1 VAIDRQDSP
10 LPLYLIIMRIANLRR
25 FNLDALV
32 VLKGVLSLV
41 KDPTQT
47 ESVYDIEDG
56 MKQSEAMLVAIAHM
70 LAVPEIAALA
80 AEKYLAPL
88 PDIPQLLQCPVGS
101 LGHAY
106 ATYIDT
112 SGFDPAFYRS
122 LEIEDDTSYL
132 LLRLRQT
139 HDLWHVVTGFSTDVP
154 GELGLK
160 AFELAQTRRT
170 MAGILIAGGFVKCL
184 LQTPTELDLLLDRI
198 AHGYRL
204 GTQAKPLL
212 AQKWEENWDKPLTAW
227 RSELGLAT
235 IAS

>member
-1 VAIDRQDSP
+1 
-10 LPLYLIIMRIANLRR
+10 MRIANLRR
-25 FNLDALV
+25 FNLDVLV

-56 MKQSEAMLVAIAHM
+56 MKNSEAMLVATKHM
-70 LAVPEIAALA
+70 LADPQIAALA
-80 AEKYLAPL
+80 RELYLAPL
-88 PDIPQLLQCPVGS
+88 PDIPTLLQCPPNS

-106 ATYIDT
+106 ATYINT

-122 LEIEDDTSYL
+122 MAIEDDTSYL
-132 LLRLRQT
+132 MLRLRQT
-139 HDLWHVVTGFSTDVP
+139 HDIWHVVTGFSTDVP

-184 LQTPTELDLLLDRI
+184 LQTPAELDILLDRI
-198 AHGYRL
+198 AKGYRM
-204 GTQAKPLL
+204 GTHAKPLL
-212 AQKWEENWDKPLTAW
+212 AQKWEEHWDKSLTEW
-227 RSELGLAT
+227 RSDLGLA
-235 IAS
+235 ANA

>member
-1 VAIDRQDSP
+1 
-10 LPLYLIIMRIANLRR
+10 MRIADLRR
-25 FNLDALV
+25 FNLDTLI

-56 MKQSEAMLVAIAHM
+56 MKHSEAMAVATKHM
-70 LAVPEIAALA
+70 LAEPGIMALA
-80 AEKYLAPL
+80 QEKYLAPI
-88 PDIPQLLQCPVGS
+88 PDLQQLLQCSAGS

-106 ATYIDT
+106 ATYIST

-122 LEIEDDTSYL
+122 MSIEDDTSYL

-139 HDLWHVVTGFSTDVP
+139 HDIWHVVTGFSTDVP

-170 MAGILIAGGFVKCL
+170 MAGILIAGGFLKCL
-184 LQTPTELDLLLDRI
+184 LQTPAELDVLLDRI
-198 AHGYRL
+198 ARGYRM
-204 GTQAKPLL
+204 GTHAKPLL
-212 AQKWEENWDKPLTAW
+212 AQKWEQHWDKPLAQW
-227 RSELGLAT
+227 RSELGLA
-235 IAS
+235 ANS

>member
-1 VAIDRQDSP
+1 
-10 LPLYLIIMRIANLRR
+10 MRIANLRR
-25 FNLDALV
+25 FNLDTLI

-56 MKQSEAMLVAIAHM
+56 MKQSEAMKVATQHM
-70 LAVPEIAALA
+70 LAEPEIAALA
-80 AEKYLAPL
+80 QEKYLAPI
-88 PDIPQLLQCPVGS
+88 PDILTLLQCPIDS

-106 ATYIDT
+106 ATYIST

-122 LEIEDDTSYL
+122 MSIEDDTSYL

-139 HDLWHVVTGFSTDVP
+139 HDIWHVVTGFSTDVP

-198 AHGYRL
+198 AQGYRM
-204 GTQAKPLL
+204 GSRAKPLL
-212 AQKWEENWDKPLTAW
+212 AQKWEENWDRPLAAW

-235 IAS
+235 IG

>member
-1 VAIDRQDSP
+1 
-10 LPLYLIIMRIANLRR
+10 MRIADLRR
-25 FNLDALV
+25 FNLDTLI

-56 MKQSEAMLVAIAHM
+56 MKHSEAMAVATKHM
-70 LAVPEIAALA
+70 LAEPGIMALA
-80 AEKYLAPL
+80 QEKYLAPI
-88 PDIPQLLQCPVGS
+88 PDLQQLLQCSAGS

-106 ATYIDT
+106 ATYIST

-122 LEIEDDTSYL
+122 MSIEDDTSYL

-139 HDLWHVVTGFSTDVP
+139 HDIWHVVTGFSTDVP

-170 MAGILIAGGFVKCL
+170 MAGILIAGGFLKCL
-184 LQTPTELDLLLDRI
+184 LQTPAELDVLLDRI
-198 AHGYRL
+198 ARGYRM
-204 GTQAKPLL
+204 GTHAKPLL
-212 AQKWEENWDKPLTAW
+212 AQKWEQHWDKPLAQW
-227 RSELGLAT
+227 RSELGPA
-235 IAS
+235 ANS

>member
-1 VAIDRQDSP
+1 
-10 LPLYLIIMRIANLRR
+10 MRIANLRR
-25 FNLDALV
+25 FNLDALI
-32 VLKGVLSLV
+32 VLKGVLTLV

-56 MKQSEAMLVAIAHM
+56 MKHSEAMLVATKHM
-70 LAVPEIAALA
+70 LAEPQIAALA
-80 AEKYLAPL
+80 SEKYLAPL
-88 PDIPQLLQCPVGS
+88 PDIPTLLQCPPDS

-106 ATYIDT
+106 ATYINT

-122 LEIEDDTSYL
+122 LPIDDDTSYL

-198 AHGYRL
+198 AKGYRM
-204 GTQAKPLL
+204 GTHAKPLL
-212 AQKWEENWDKPLTAW
+212 AQKWEENWDRSLAEW
-227 RSELGLAT
+227 RSDLGLAAT
-235 IAS
+235 V

>member
-1 VAIDRQDSP
+1 MMQFSD
-10 LPLYLIIMRIANLRR
+10 LRR
-25 FNLDALV
+25 FNLDTLI

-41 KDPTQT
+41 RDPTQT
-47 ESVYDIEDG
+47 GSVYDIEDG
-56 MKQSEAMLVAIAHM
+56 MKHSEAMAVATKHM
-70 LAVPEIAALA
+70 LAEPGVMALA
-80 AEKYLAPL
+80 QEKYLAPL

-106 ATYIDT
+106 ATYINT

-122 LEIEDDTSYL
+122 ISIDDDTSYL

-139 HDLWHVVTGFSTDVP
+139 HDIWHVVTGFSTDVP

-170 MAGILIAGGFVKCL
+170 MAGILIAGGFLKCL

-198 AHGYRL
+198 ARGYRM
-204 GTQAKPLL
+204 GSHAKSLL
-212 AQKWEENWDKPLTAW
+212 AQKWEQDWDKSLTEW

-235 IAS
+235 NS

>member
-1 VAIDRQDSP
+1 
-10 LPLYLIIMRIANLRR
+10 MRIANLRR

-56 MKQSEAMLVAIAHM
+56 MKQSEAMNVATQFM
-70 LAVPEIAALA
+70 LAEPEIAVLA
-80 AEKYLAPL
+80 QEKYLAPI
-88 PDIPQLLQCPVGS
+88 PDIPTLLQCPPDS
-101 LGHAY
+101 LGYAY
-106 ATYIDT
+106 ATYIST

-122 LEIEDDTSYL
+122 MSIEDDTSYL

-139 HDLWHVVTGFSTDVP
+139 HDIWHVVTGFSTDVP

-198 AHGYRL
+198 AQGYRM
-204 GTQAKPLL
+204 GNRAKPLL
-212 AQKWEENWDKPLTAW
+212 AQKWEENWDRPLTEW
-227 RSELGLAT
+227 RSELGLT
-235 IAS
+235 ITD

>member
-1 VAIDRQDSP
+1 
-10 LPLYLIIMRIANLRR
+10 MRIANLRR
-25 FNLDALV
+25 FNLDALI

-56 MKQSEAMLVAIAHM
+56 MKQSEAMKVATKYM
-70 LAVPEIAALA
+70 LAEPEIAALA
-80 AEKYLAPL
+80 QEKYLAPI
-88 PDIPQLLQCPVGS
+88 PDIPQLLQCPTDS

-106 ATYIDT
+106 ATYINT

-122 LEIEDDTSYL
+122 MSIDDDTSYL

-139 HDLWHVVTGFSTDVP
+139 HDIWHVVTGFSTDVP

-170 MAGILIAGGFVKCL
+170 MAGILMAGGFLKCL
-184 LQTPTELDLLLDRI
+184 LQTPTELDILLDRI
-198 AHGYRL
+198 AHGYRT

-212 AQKWEENWDKPLTAW
+212 AQKWEENWDKPLTEW

-235 IAS
+235 NS

>member
-1 VAIDRQDSP
+1 
-10 LPLYLIIMRIANLRR
+10 MRIADLRR
-25 FNLDALV
+25 FNLDNLI

-56 MKQSEAMLVAIAHM
+56 MKHSEAMEVATQYM
-70 LAVPEIAALA
+70 LAEPEIKALA
-80 AEKYLAPL
+80 QEKYLAPL
-88 PDIPQLLQCPVGS
+88 PDIPQLLQCPEGS
-101 LGHAY
+101 LGRAY
-106 ATYIDT
+106 ATYIST

-122 LEIEDDTSYL
+122 MSIDDDTSYL

-139 HDLWHVVTGFSTDVP
+139 HDIWHVVTGFSTDVP

-170 MAGILIAGGFVKCL
+170 MAGILMAGGFLKCL
-184 LQTPTELDLLLDRI
+184 LQTPAELDLLLDRI
-198 AHGYRL
+198 ALGYRM

-212 AQKWEENWDKPLTAW
+212 AQKWERDWDKSLTEW
-227 RSELGLAT
+227 RSELG
-235 IAS
+235 IDRV